1 MTDAGV
7 VVKDVNVALLRKYAT
22 GERLHNVGLATSGAC
37 ATALPPAASLARAT
51 SWAVSSLGSA
61 TWTLP
66 TWRARRSAVARPT
79 PEPPPVTTAT
89 LAMPIGV
96 VAHVFLNF
104 FGSMGHLRCWPIGAL
119 TPHDTNPTDVR
130 DIPWFG
136 FCQDPCHAGIF
147 GESTRVVDGAGRRSR
162 GGLDG
167 RILLAGGRGRE
178 DEGCRPRPGHGKAAV
193 RNCGEAEPSQRRRLP
208 PLGLLAQN
216 ALEDL
221 AARVARQHVLAHQQ
235 ILRHLEVRQRRAGVR
250 QERLSVER
258 RARRRHHD
266 GADLLAHHLV
276 RDANDGHLEHAGR
289 GRQHVLDLDAVHVF
303 PAAVDHVLGPVDDV
317 GEALAVDPCQVPRA
331 QPAVTEGLGRLL
343 RLAPVALS

>member
-7 VVKDVNVALLRKYAT
+7 VVKDVNVALLRKHAT

-119 TPHDTNPTDVR
+119 TPHDTNPTYVR

-136 FCQDPCHAGIF
+136 FCQDPCLKGPETPQPGLTSRNSLSEAHPPWPCPS
-147 GESTRVVDGAGRRSR
+147 STVSSGASSR
-162 GGLDG
+162 PFVSTG
-167 RILLAGGRGRE
+167 
-178 DEGCRPRPGHGKAAV
+178 
-193 RNCGEAEPSQRRRLP
+193 
-208 PLGLLAQN
+208 
-216 ALEDL
+216 
-221 AARVARQHVLAHQQ
+221 
-235 ILRHLEVRQRRAGVR
+235 
-250 QERLSVER
+250 
-258 RARRRHHD
+258 
-266 GADLLAHHLV
+266 
-276 RDANDGHLEHAGR
+276 
-289 GRQHVLDLDAVHVF
+289 
-303 PAAVDHVLGPVDDV
+303 
-317 GEALAVDPCQVPRA
+317 
-331 QPAVTEGLGRLL
+331 
-343 RLAPVALS
+343 